1 MGHDE
6 SVDYWSLGVVMFE
19 CMCGYTPFADPRGDV
34 DRTYDAILDRRI
46 RWPSPCPMSSAAVN
60 LIEKL
65 LTTKPEKRIRGRALR
80 SHPFFAGINWDTVLD
95 TPTKYVP
102 RLTGPTDTS
111 YFETGRMSTVP
122 SAVLRARTD
131 AAADFAR

>member
-1 MGHDE
+1 
-6 SVDYWSLGVVMFE
+6 MFE
-19 CMCGYTPFADPRGDV
+19 CLCGYTPFADPSGDV
-34 DRTYDAILDRRI
+34 DRCYDNILDRKI
-46 RWPSPCPMSSAAVN
+46 RWPSPCHLSPAAIS

-65 LTTKPEKRIRGRALR
+65 LSLKPEKRIRGSALQA
-80 SHPFFAGINWDTVLD
+80 HAFFAGVNWGTILD

-122 SAVLRARTD
+122 SAVMKDRKDR
-131 AAADFAR
+131 AAAAMTEPR